1 MQLNEPLTIGN
12 VKLRNRAMLA
22 PMSGVSDLP
31 FRELAWKF
39 GAGMVVSEMVAS
51 ESFVEGEAEMQM
63 KAQSGNLPIHMVQ
76 LIGREAYWMG
86 RGAKMIEAQGADII
100 DINMG
105 CPSRKVTT
113 GFSGS
118 ALMRDVDHALT
129 LIDAVVESVNVPVT
143 LKMRL
148 GWDQGSLN
156 AAELAKRAE
165 NAGVQMITVHG
176 RTRCQFFKGDAD
188 WDWIAKTKQAVINM
202 TDDVSI
208 IAGCLTEIGRA
219 SCRERV

>member
-1 MQLNEPLTIGN
+1 MQLDQPLTIGN

-113 GFSGS
+113 PSLAIVSPKSVTVIVVLSRYRFSSDSNGWNTSGS
-118 ALMRDVDHALT
+118 KIGFRHRNDQTPPDHNNVSRFALRILWIVLGMMQPKRFPCQSHVILPAIG
-129 LIDAVVESVNVPVT
+129 IDLRIRPS
-143 LKMRL
+143 
-148 GWDQGSLN
+148 GS
-156 AAELAKRAE
+156 
-165 NAGVQMITVHG
+165 
-176 RTRCQFFKGDAD
+176 
-188 WDWIAKTKQAVINM
+188 
-202 TDDVSI
+202 
-208 IAGCLTEIGRA
+208 
-219 SCRERV
+219 